1 MLYIRIRYISTAKL
15 RGNEFLKCILR
26 TTRRKFLNINGRFVA
41 RICLSIAWK
50 CICFHI
56 TWSRQI
62 LLGSHISDSKATA
75 TIDTKCTIFMVAS
88 KLDHPHTVYL
98 HVVWARDYSFG
109 TSIGHN
115 TTFPTSIA
123 VVVTT
128 NMLIALHPADPVFGN
143 TRVNSMVIV
152 YEYRYVSYLISFVV
166 LTLLVLEETR
176 LKLSVPYV
184 MAKALLHI
192 WVNHKYVSNT
202 SHPLTNQS
210 HKVDPSRYLYKMTL
224 YTYESPWYMHDL
236 QWMSWPHTYTFVG
249 GVLPLGS

>member
-152 YEYRYVSYLISFVV
+152 YEYRCLLPYQLCCPNPIGVGRNASQIIRSLRNGKSTITHMSKSQICIQH
-166 LTLLVLEETR
+166 LTPID
-176 LKLSVPYV
+176 KSV
-184 MAKALLHI
+184 
-192 WVNHKYVSNT
+192 T
-202 SHPLTNQS
+202 
-210 HKVDPSRYLYKMTL
+210 
-224 YTYESPWYMHDL
+224 
-236 QWMSWPHTYTFVG
+236 
-249 GVLPLGS
+249 